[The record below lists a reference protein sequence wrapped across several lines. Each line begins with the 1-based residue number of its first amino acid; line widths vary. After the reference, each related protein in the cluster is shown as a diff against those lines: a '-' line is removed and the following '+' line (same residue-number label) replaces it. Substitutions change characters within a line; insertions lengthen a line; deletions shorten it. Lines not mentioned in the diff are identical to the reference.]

1 MAAVEVADGA
11 GSCSRYICSRNCQR
25 FEGGAPAFIER
36 LECWRAGDIPRAQRE
51 DVASDNSIRRSLC
64 PVSRLALLQ
73 PLLAG
78 KRRAIG
84 SLSLASVLGGF
95 AEALFLVTVTRTGFA
110 ITDGADQVEYVA
122 GRSLSIGQSIALA
135 FALVLAR
142 IALAVG
148 ATWQRARLST
158 AVIVEQRRQLAGA
171 YLRSTWSAQHGERAG
186 RLQELLTT
194 FSQRG
199 ANLVN
204 ALMQGITN
212 GFSLLALLVSAIV
225 LDPVASMVVILAVAV
240 LSLSLRP
247 LRAAVRR
254 QARLNADTGMNYATA
269 LSEIS
274 QLGMEMHVFG
284 VQRQTERRV
293 SSVLEENAKSGRR
306 LSFLSGLVP
315 AVYTGLAY
323 LALVAGLAVVA
334 AIDAADLTA
343 VSAVM
348 LVMLRSLSYGQSLQT
363 SSATIQSSLPFLES
377 LDSELARYKEARAA
391 DGGVPIGSLGP
402 IEMED
407 VSFAYTADVPV
418 LRSISLRIEPTEVV
432 GVVGPSGSG
441 KSTLVQLLLALRPP
455 SSGRVLAGGRDVK
468 DLSTREWVR
477 KVTFV
482 PQQAHLIA
490 GTVADNIRFMRDD
503 VSQEQIEAAAR
514 AANLHAD
521 VIGFAEG
528 YERQA
533 GERGSHLSGGQQQ
546 RLIIARALVEDPE
559 LLILDEPTSSLDVRS
574 EQLIRETLNE
584 LRSRMTIIIIAHR
597 LSTLEI
603 CDRIMVIQ
611 DGELKGFDTP
621 QRLEVSSDFYREA
634 LLLSGLR

>member
-1 MAAVEVADGA
+1 M
-11 GSCSRYICSRNCQR
+11 I
-25 FEGGAPAFIER
+25 
-36 LECWRAGDIPRAQRE
+36 
-51 DVASDNSIRRSLC
+51 
-64 PVSRLALLQ
+64 
-73 PLLAG
+73 
-78 KRRAIG
+78 
-84 SLSLASVLGGF
+84 
-95 AEALFLVTVTRTGFA
+95 VTRTGFA
-110 ITDGADQVEYVA
+110 ITDSVDRVELLG
-122 GRSLSIGQSIALA
+122 GRSLLIGQSIAVA
-135 FALVLAR
+135 FTLVVLR
-142 IALAVG
+142 VALAVG

-158 AVIVEQRRQLAGA
+158 AVIVEQRRQLAHA

-225 LDPVASMVVILAVAV
+225 IDPLASMIVILAVAL
-240 LSLSLRP
+240 LSLCLRP

-254 QARLNADTGMNYATA
+254 QARLNADTGMDYATA

-284 VQRQTERRV
+284 VQRQTELRV
-293 SSVLEENAKSGRR
+293 SSLLEENAKSGRR
-306 LSFLSGLVP
+306 LSFLGGLVP

-323 LALVAGLAVVA
+323 IALVAALAVVA
-334 AIDAADLTA
+334 TIDAADLTA

-363 SSATIQSSLPFLES
+363 SSATIQSALPFLES
-377 LDSELARYKEARAA
+377 LGSELARYNEARAV
-391 DGGVPIGSLGP
+391 DGGVPIESLGP
-402 IEMED
+402 IEIED
-407 VSFAYTADVPV
+407 VSFSYTSDVPV
-418 LRSISLRIEPTEVV
+418 LRSISLRIAPTEVI

-441 KSTLVQLLLALRPP
+441 KSTLVQLLLGLRPP
-455 SSGRVLAGGRDVK
+455 SSGRVLAGGRDVR
-468 DLSTREWVR
+468 DLSRQEWVR

-490 GTVADNIRFMRDD
+490 GTVSDNIRFMRDD
-503 VSQEQIEAAAR
+503 VSQEQIEAAAC
-514 AANLHAD
+514 AANLHD
-521 VIGFAEG
+521 DILGFAER
-528 YERQA
+528 YERQV

-574 EQLIRETLNE
+574 EQLIRQTLNE

-597 LSTLEI
+597 LSTLDI

-611 DGELKGFDTP
+611 DGELRGFDTP
-621 QRLEVSSDFYREA
+621 QRLEMSSDFYREA

>member
-1 MAAVEVADGA
+1 M
-11 GSCSRYICSRNCQR
+11 
-25 FEGGAPAFIER
+25 P
-36 LECWRAGDIPRAQRE
+36 L
-51 DVASDNSIRRSLC
+51 DNPSRRSLC
-64 PVSRLALLQ
+64 FVSRLALLQ

-95 AEALFLVTVTRTGFA
+95 AEALLLVTVTRTAFA
-110 ITDGADQVEYVA
+110 VTDSADQVEFLG
-122 GRSLSIGQSIALA
+122 GRSFPIGQSIALA
-135 FALVLAR
+135 FALVLVR
-142 IALAVG
+142 VALAVG
-148 ATWQRARLST
+148 ATWQRSRLST
-158 AVIVEQRRQLAGA
+158 AVVVEQRRQLAGA

-212 GFSLLALLVSAIV
+212 GFSLMALLVSAIAI
-225 LDPVASMVVILAVAV
+225 DPVASMVVILAVAV
-240 LSLSLRP
+240 LSLCLRP
-247 LRAAVRR
+247 LRSAVRR
-254 QARLNADTGMNYATA
+254 QARESADTGMIYATA

-293 SSVLEENAKSGRR
+293 SGLLEENAITARR
-306 LSFLSGLVP
+306 LSFLTGLVP
-315 AVYTGLAY
+315 AIYTGLAY
-323 LALVAGLAVVA
+323 VALVAGLAVVA
-334 AIDAADLTA
+334 TIDAADLTA

-377 LDSELARYKEARAA
+377 LGSELDRYTEARAV
-391 DGGVPIGSLGP
+391 DGAVPVGTLGP

-407 VSFAYTADVPV
+407 VSFAYTSDVPV
-418 LRSISLRIEPTEVV
+418 LRSISLRIEPAEVI

-455 SSGRVLAGGRDVK
+455 SSGRVLADGRDVK
-468 DLSTREWVR
+468 DLSKREWVR

-490 GTVADNIRFMRDD
+490 GTVSDNIRFMRED
-503 VSQEQIEAAAR
+503 VSQGQIEAAAR
-514 AANLHAD
+514 AANLHDD

-528 YERQA
+528 YDRQV

-574 EQLIRETLNE
+574 EQLIRQTLNE

-597 LSTLEI
+597 LSTLDI

-611 DGELKGFDTP
+611 DGELRGFDTP
-621 QRLEVSSDFYREA
+621 QRLEMSSDFYREA